1 MRVSE
6 TERVA
11 LEIGAGS
18 TETVVVEFP
27 RTFTTP
33 DGERVL
39 QGVLADSELMARILT
54 LSDSAVRCVGR
65 SPETSSRPVV

>member
-1 MRVSE
+1 M
-6 TERVA
+6 A

-18 TETVVVEFP
+18 TETIVVEFP

-39 QGVLADSELMARILT
+39 QGVLGDSEMMARILT
-54 LSDSAVRCVGR
+54 LSDPAVRYVGR
-65 SPETSSRPVV
+65 NPEVSSRPVL